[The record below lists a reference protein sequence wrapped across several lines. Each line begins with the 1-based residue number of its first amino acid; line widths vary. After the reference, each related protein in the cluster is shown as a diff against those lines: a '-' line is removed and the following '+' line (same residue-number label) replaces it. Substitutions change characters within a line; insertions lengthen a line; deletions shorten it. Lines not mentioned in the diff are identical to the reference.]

1 MYVNDKPFI
10 GKIGIVNKRKP
21 NIPWEVIDEKG
32 YVRNNQDSVLNKWKK
47 RFSNAFISD
56 EITET
61 DSCNQDTFNGEIDV
75 TNLKV
80 GITREEAKAASA
92 HVKKRP

>member
-32 YVRNNQDSVLNKWKK
+32 YIRNNQDSVLNK
-47 RFSNAFISD
+47 
-56 EITET
+56 
-61 DSCNQDTFNGEIDV
+61 
-75 TNLKV
+75 
-80 GITREEAKAASA
+80 
-92 HVKKRP
+92 